1 MWGCNN
7 HDDHRVGQRGEHHG
21 DAATWRNPPTQ
32 STMATFQHFSISA
45 FQHGHE
51 YYENDQQHATHWQ
64 SPRHSFHLC
73 LSASAKG
80 TALGTGR
87 QHNTHSVGW
96 GRYPPRDSNTNDG
109 TCGKL
114 GEQGAGGR
122 CLISTEGRRHAVL
135 ACMGAYSRQQA
146 AGSADG
152 VQHVMEC
159 PLATPSRKRRRLM
172 AANARA
178 TSTLGTAMA
187 AVDERSNSKCRQH

>member
-1 MWGCNN
+1 MKGCNN

-21 DAATWRNPPTQ
+21 DAATWRNPPTR
-32 STMATFQHFSISA
+32 STMASSAFQHFSISA
-45 FQHGHE
+45 WARVLRERPAACDALAITEAFV
-51 YYENDQQHATHWQ
+51 
-64 SPRHSFHLC
+64 SLMP
-73 LSASAKG
+73 LSISKG

-87 QHNTHSVGW
+87 QHNTHSAGW
-96 GRYPPRDSNTNDG
+96 GRYPPRDSNTHDG
-109 TCGKL
+109 TCEKL

-122 CLISTEGRRHAVL
+122 CLISTEERGHAVL

-187 AVDERSNSKCRQH
+187 AVDERSDSKCRQH